1 MPRVSLL
8 PSLGLVLL
16 LAPLVTAL
24 ILYVL
29 HEPVQD
35 WVWYLGYYIFL
46 FAGPFLLGYG
56 ILLYPHRQYRTLAWT
71 GLALGGSL
79 TGFFLWLALAAYCRN
94 HWGIILP
101 VPL

>member
-46 FAGPFLLGYG
+46 FAGPFLLGYE
-56 ILLYPHRQYRTLAWT
+56 ILLYPLPIGST
-71 GLALGGSL
+71 G
-79 TGFFLWLALAAYCRN
+79 
-94 HWGIILP
+94 HWRGL
-101 VPL
+101 VSRSGAV